1 MPGFRKRFCGLRRHW
16 LELYLLLLIAEKPSY
31 GYELSTKLKDFGIM
45 ISGIGQMGNL
55 YRILSQLEA
64 EGFVKTDWDTQESGP
79 ARKIY
84 IITDIGLLFLRDAM
98 SSVIEM
104 EKTTEKFVER
114 YEKLN
119 KKD

>member
-1 MPGFRKRFCGLRRHW
+1 MPKFKKRFCGLRRHW

-45 ISGIGQMGNL
+45 ILGIGQMGNL

-64 EGFVKTDWDTQESGP
+64 EGFVKTDWNMQESGP

-84 IITDIGLLFLRDAM
+84 IITKDFYF
-98 SSVIEM
+98 
-104 EKTTEKFVER
+104 FVMQ
-114 YEKLN
+114 
-119 KKD
+119 